1 MKGRNIMNKEK
12 RVIIITIVLMSLVL
26 ACVMF
31 MQFKVVNETDIAEI
45 ESMREDELQEA
56 LSSWKEK
63 YTEIDNKLEDTE
75 NKIKEYKE
83 KSESSE
89 ETNKLVEKELEE
101 ANIILG
107 KTDVTGNG
115 IQIVLTDNDNQEY
128 AALDLLNLINEL
140 RAAGAEAISI
150 NGERV
155 INLTDIVDISNRY
168 ILVNSNKIS
177 SPYTILAIGDENYL
191 KSALSIKN
199 GYVDIKQKEGY
210 TISIESKNNLK
221 INKYSKEINLKYID
235 I

>member
-12 RVIIITIVLMSLVL
+12 RVIIITIGLMSLVL

-128 AALDLLNLINEL
+128 SALDLLNLINEL